1 MIVEVKVPSPGESIT
16 EVEIES
22 WLVENGAYVEMDD
35 EIAEISSDKATLTI
49 NAEQAGV
56 VEILA
61 EEGDT
66 VEVDHVIAKIDTEAE
81 GAPKAAETKE
91 EAPVKAGESDNGT
104 ASPPA
109 PQIADSPAKGHPSPS
124 AAKAM
129 AEKGLSAKEVTGTGR
144 GGRITKTDVVTH
156 KATPAKPAPKEAP
169 AEKASRPIP
178 ALPMVAGGQE
188 RAESREKM
196 STLRRKIAERLVSVK
211 NDTAML
217 TTFNE
222 VDMKA
227 IMDMRKQ
234 YKEKFKETHG
244 VGLGF
249 MSFFT
254 KACAMALMEF
264 PAVNGRIEGKEMVFS
279 NFADI
284 GIAVSSDRGL
294 VVPVIR
300 DTHLMNFHQIEQSVL
315 HYALKARE
323 GKISIEDMTGGTFT
337 ITNGGI
343 FGSMLSTPII
353 NPPQSAILG
362 MHNIVQR
369 PVAVNGQ
376 VEIRPIMFVALSYDH
391 RIIDGK
397 EAVSFLYRV
406 KERLEDP
413 SRMLLEV

>member
-22 WLVENGAYVEMDD
+22 WLVESGTFVEMDA
-35 EIAEISSDKATLTI
+35 ELAEISSDKATLTI

-66 VEVDHVIAKIDTEAE
+66 VAVDQVIAKIDTAAE
-81 GAPKAAETKE
+81 GAPQQSAEEEKE
-91 EAPVKAGESDNGT
+91 K
-104 ASPPA
+104 ASPSAEKVATPA
-109 PQIADSPAKGHPSPS
+109 AAPADGHAKGHPSPS

-129 AEKGLSAKEVTGTGR
+129 AEKGLSANDVKGSGR

-156 KATPAKPAPKEAP
+156 TPAQKAP
-169 AEKASRPIP
+169 AAAPAAKESRPIP
-178 ALPMVAGGQE
+178 DLPIIGNGHMREE
-188 RAESREKM
+188 RREKM
-196 STLRRKIAERLVSVK
+196 SSLRRKIAQRLVSVK
-211 NDTAML
+211 NETAML

-254 KACAMALMEF
+254 KACAIALMEF
-264 PAVNGRIEGKEMVFS
+264 PAVNARIEEKEMVFS
-279 NFADI
+279 NFVDI

-300 DTHLMNFHQIEQSVL
+300 DAHLMGFHQIEQSVL

-323 GKISIEDMTGGTFT
+323 GKISIDDMTGGTFT

-369 PVAVNGQ
+369 PVAINGE
-376 VEIRPIMFVALSYDH
+376 VVIRPIMYVALSYDH

-397 EAVSFLYRV
+397 EAVSFLFRV
-406 KERLEDP
+406 KELLEDP
-413 SRMLLEV
+413 ARMLLSV